1 METYNKNEIKEDDLI
16 SAVLVFPQE
25 NYISYLGIDLPFNK
39 EEGTEEIRLES
50 DVNIEKELIKKDL
63 KENLNTDCQ
72 FILGI
77 IINSPERLE
86 TPKTGNI
93 TIRSITLFLN
103 KNKWNRIRINRA
115 FKEIKNYVKNL

>member
-1 METYNKNEIKEDDLI
+1 METYNKNEIKEDDLV
-16 SAVLVFPQE
+16 SAVIAFPQE
-25 NYISYLGIDLPFNK
+25 NYISYLGIDLAFHE
-39 EEGTEEIRLES
+39 EEGIKEIKLES

-77 IINSPERLE
+77 IIESPEKLE
-86 TPKTGNI
+86 TPRTGNI

-103 KNKWNRIRINRA
+103 KQKWNRIRINKA